1 MAKPIYTLHP
11 NTEKF
16 LARSPL
22 ELLIDGEW
30 VGAVSGKTFEALNPS
45 TGELLAELAAAGE
58 ADVEQAVAAAR
69 RALDGPW
76 RTMTPSE
83 REALLRR
90 FGALVEA
97 NADELAELE
106 SLDNGKPIH
115 HTRAID
121 VRAAARQVYY
131 HSGWPTKI
139 TGETVPVS
147 IPGHLVYTRRE
158 PVGVCGFI
166 IPWNYP
172 LIHACQK
179 LCPALACGNT
189 VVLKPSEVASVAM
202 VRLGELFVEAG
213 FPPGVVNIVTGWG
226 HEAGAALAN
235 APDVDKLEFTGS
247 QKTGRSVVQ
256 ASAATFKRLTLE
268 LGNKAPNIIC
278 ADADLEQAVPGAFK
292 AAFGNTGQS
301 CVAGARLYVEGPIY
315 QEVLARLVELA
326 EAVRI
331 GDALDPETRLG
342 PVVNRKQFETIMRYL
357 ARGQTEGG
365 RLVCGGQR
373 LGGGIFDKGYYVPP
387 TVFTGVEDG
396 AAIACEEIFGPVL
409 TVFSFDDDEGLIHRA
424 NNTVYGLAAGV
435 WTRDVARAHR
445 LAAALRVGTVWINTY
460 DLFDPAVPFGGV
472 KQSGYGRDNSRQV
485 IDMFTEV
492 KSVWVPL
499 T

>member
-1 MAKPIYTLHP
+1 MTTYTLHP
-11 NTEKF
+11 NTQKF
-16 LARSPL
+16 LSQSPL
-22 ELLIDGEW
+22 KLLIDGGW
-30 VGAVSGKTFEALNPS
+30 VPATSGETLEALNPS
-45 TGELLAELAAAGE
+45 TGQLLTELAAAGE
-58 ADVEQAVAAAR
+58 ADVEKAVAAAQKG
-69 RALDGPW
+69 LDGPW
-76 RTMTPSE
+76 SKMTPAE
-83 REALLRR
+83 REILLRR
-90 FGALVEA
+90 LGALIEA

-115 HTRAID
+115 HTRSID

-147 IPGHLVYTRRE
+147 IPGHMVYTRRE
-158 PVGVCGFI
+158 PIGVCGFI

-189 VVLKPSEVASVAM
+189 VILKPSEYASLAL

-213 FPPGVVNIVTGWG
+213 FPPGVVNILTGWG

-235 APDVDKLEFTGS
+235 SPKVDKLEFTGS

-256 ASAATFKRLTLE
+256 ASAATFKRLALE

-278 ADADLEQAVPGAFK
+278 ADADLAQAVPGAFK

-301 CVAGARLYVEGPIY
+301 CVAGSRLYVEVPVY
-315 QEVLARLVELA
+315 REVLDRLVAMA
-326 EAVRI
+326 ESINI
-331 GDALDPETRLG
+331 GDALDPDTTLG
-342 PVVNRKQFETIMRYL
+342 PVVNRKQFETIMRYI

-373 LGGGIFDKGYYVPP
+373 LSGGIYDKGYYVPP
-387 TVFTGVEDG
+387 TIFTDVRDDT
-396 AAIACEEIFGPVL
+396 AIACEEIFGPVL
-409 TVFSFDDDEGLIHRA
+409 TIFSFEKDGELIVRA
-424 NNTVYGLAAGV
+424 NDTMYGLAAGV

-445 LAAALRVGTVWINTY
+445 LAAALKVGVVWVNTY
-460 DLFDPAVPFGGV
+460 DLFDPAAPFGGF

-485 IDMFTEV
+485 IDAFTEV
-492 KSVWVPL
+492 KSVWVSL

>member
-1 MAKPIYTLHP
+1 MTTYTLHP
-11 NTEKF
+11 NTQGF
-16 LARSPL
+16 LNRSPL
-22 ELLIDGEW
+22 KLMIDGEW
-30 VGAVSGKTFEALNPS
+30 VPAVSDKTLEALNPS
-45 TGELLAELAAAGE
+45 TGELLGELAAAGE
-58 ADVEQAVAAAR
+58 SDVEKAVVVAQ

-76 RTMTPSE
+76 RTMPLTE

-90 FGALVEA
+90 LGALIEA
-97 NADELAELE
+97 NAEELAELE

-115 HTRAID
+115 HTRTID
-121 VRAAARQVYY
+121 VQAAVRQVYY

-147 IPGHLVYTRRE
+147 IPGHMVYTRRE
-158 PVGVCGFI
+158 PIGVCGFI

-189 VVLKPSEVASVAM
+189 VILKPSEYASLALI
-202 VRLGELFVEAG
+202 RLGELFVEAG
-213 FPPGVVNIVTGWG
+213 FPPGVVNILTGWG
-226 HEAGAALAN
+226 QEAGAALVN
-235 APDVDKLEFTGS
+235 SPGVDKIEFTGS

-256 ASAATFKRLTLE
+256 ASAATFKRLALE

-301 CVAGARLYVEGPIY
+301 CVAGSRLYVEVPVY
-315 QEVLARLVELA
+315 RQVLDRLVELA
-326 EAVRI
+326 ERVNI
-331 GDALDPETRLG
+331 GDALDPDTTLG
-342 PVVNRKQFETIMRYL
+342 PVVNRKQFETIMRYI

-373 LGGGIFDKGYYVPP
+373 LSGGIYDKGYYVPP
-387 TVFTGVEDG
+387 TIFTDVRDNT
-396 AAIACEEIFGPVL
+396 AIACEEIFGPVL
-409 TVFSFDDDEGLIHRA
+409 TVFSFEKDEELIARA
-424 NNTVYGLAAGV
+424 NDTMYGLAAGV

-445 LAAALRVGTVWINTY
+445 LAAALKVGVVWVNTY
-460 DLFDPAVPFGGV
+460 DLFDPAAPFGGF
-472 KQSGYGRDNSRQV
+472 KQSGFGRDNSRQV

-492 KSVWVPL
+492 KSVWVSL